1 MKRTSRHLFSSLL
14 THNNWGASLV
24 SATWLVLP
32 KCRLGRGVT
41 ALCWLLAGFPCCV
54 RTAVGNAE
62 AAHAGNLL
70 VEDFLGQ
77 IPNFF
82 YFL

>member
-1 MKRTSRHLFSSLL
+1 M
-14 THNNWGASLV
+14 
-24 SATWLVLP
+24 
-32 KCRLGRGVT
+32 
-41 ALCWLLAGFPCCV
+41 
-54 RTAVGNAE
+54 GNAE

-82 YFL
+82 FFFL